1 MRAGAG
7 FTSPSPGSVVRRRGS
22 GRKQGRM
29 MKENVLDVLVYLFE
43 HFIYAENET
52 ARDRDTLNDE
62 LQQAGFS
69 SGGINQAFEWLEE
82 LERRRPTATA
92 PVGPSG
98 PVRVY
103 ADAEMDKLDAASLG
117 FLMFLEQQGVLDSA
131 RRELVLDRVMAL
143 EVDQLA
149 VDDLKWVVLMVLF
162 NQPGQEAAF
171 AWMENHLLEDG
182 GEVIH

>member
-1 MRAGAG
+1 
-7 FTSPSPGSVVRRRGS
+7 
-22 GRKQGRM
+22 

-43 HFIYAENET
+43 HFIYAEAET
-52 ARDRDTLNDE
+52 SHDRDSLKDE

-69 SGGINQAFEWLEE
+69 AGGISQAFEWLEE
-82 LERRRPTATA
+82 LERQRPQGAST
-92 PVGPSG
+92 VGLSG

-103 ADAEMDKLDAASLG
+103 AASEMQRLDGDCRG
-117 FLMFLEQQGVLDSA
+117 FLMFLEQQGVLDTA

-143 EVDQLA
+143 EVDELA

-171 AWMENHLLEDG
+171 AWMENHLLEG
-182 GEVIH
+182 GGDVVH